1 MQNTELIW
9 NCPNCTLEN
18 PESLN
23 KCQVC
28 DQLVIEKIWICNICS
43 QSNAIILQ
51 FCSICGT
58 EAVRIGSSP
67 SNNQTSEAARI
78 GSSPSLV
85 WLTPHLV
92 ETSNNQISDATYQ
105 LKLQNENNKNLAV
118 LVTDQQDRY
127 TSDLQDEE
135 IARIL
140 WQDEQ
145 AEQAEHDA
153 KIHKPTMNVI
163 FLEHNVI
170 HFRSFLSDLE
180 QQLVLEDCIDKLS
193 VKHMPGVKS
202 SDKDGPTCGFS
213 FKTGWMADYGD
224 EKVPCCIELA
234 KNQHDKFIA
243 ENTDILCYLDELQQD
258 PRLYI
263 PKVFDSKSLW
273 ARMYGPQN
281 GLGFHVDPPGCGWV
295 IVISIG
301 ADIDFQYYLD
311 TPDVLH
317 SQGFQEPRTV
327 RIKSGEAIMINGE
340 VLHHGIRRVYE
351 QTPEWWADVCKS
363 IDQCQFT
370 RIGLQM
376 RVFHK

>member
-145 AEQAEHDA
+145 AEQAEHD
-153 KIHKPTMNVI
+153 
-163 FLEHNVI
+163 
-170 HFRSFLSDLE
+170 
-180 QQLVLEDCIDKLS
+180 
-193 VKHMPGVKS
+193 
-202 SDKDGPTCGFS
+202 
-213 FKTGWMADYGD
+213 
-224 EKVPCCIELA
+224 
-234 KNQHDKFIA
+234 
-243 ENTDILCYLDELQQD
+243 
-258 PRLYI
+258 
-263 PKVFDSKSLW
+263 
-273 ARMYGPQN
+273 
-281 GLGFHVDPPGCGWV
+281 
-295 IVISIG
+295 
-301 ADIDFQYYLD
+301 
-311 TPDVLH
+311 
-317 SQGFQEPRTV
+317 
-327 RIKSGEAIMINGE
+327 
-340 VLHHGIRRVYE
+340 
-351 QTPEWWADVCKS
+351 
-363 IDQCQFT
+363 
-370 RIGLQM
+370 
-376 RVFHK
+376 